1 MQSHSG
7 EIDAQL
13 PQGKHHEKHDQ
24 IDEQVDAD
32 QQACQN
38 EDDEDRSRGDGATV
52 HHAGHGDEADV
63 LRERGDRRAAEHAG
77 ERANEAIGRHGA
89 GELLVRGVAA
99 QRGGR
104 ERRPRSRWRRR
115 GR

>member
-1 MQSHSG
+1 MTFAVIGGQQRRRRTHPQHRHRNVQSHSG

-38 EDDEDRSRGDGATV
+38 EDDEDRSRGDGLRHVTARLLV
-52 HHAGHGDEADV
+52 DGVDGLFGFLFVLFLMFHHAPLSSCASILFQE
-63 LRERGDRRAAEHAG
+63 
-77 ERANEAIGRHGA
+77 
-89 GELLVRGVAA
+89 
-99 QRGGR
+99 
-104 ERRPRSRWRRR
+104 
-115 GR
+115 